1 MSREEIQRNIQSLS
15 KEKAPCP
22 DFLTNE
28 RIIFV
33 EIQLLM
39 NYVFCLIRYLD
50 MHMFPKC
57 SKLVHVR
64 FYQFLKAK
72 PKVILQII
80 EV

>member
-1 MSREEIQRNIQSLS
+1 MTMTIISIQYWIRKFQMSREEIQRHIQSLS

-64 FYQFLKAK
+64 FY
-72 PKVILQII
+72 
-80 EV
+80 